1 MAILQRTLLATA
13 AAAAISGAFTL
24 PVWAQSNTTPTTAAA
39 TATAPAATTH
49 MGAQRGQ
56 RHAMD
61 RTAMHAQ
68 HMERLKALLQ
78 LNNTQEASWKQFVD
92 GTQPAE
98 RQGKHMDRE
107 AWSKLTTPQRIE
119 QMQTLRKER
128 NAAAERRESAT
139 KTFYASLNPAQQKA
153 FDAAMPMHGQRMH
166 KGHGGGRH
174 GFSGHERGQGPHT
187 MPAPSGA

>member
-24 PVWAQSNTTPTTAAA
+24 PVWAQSNTAPTTAAA
-39 TATAPAATTH
+39 TATAPAVPH
-49 MGAQRGQ
+49 MGTQRGQ
-56 RHAMD
+56 RHAVD
-61 RTAMHAQ
+61 HTAMHAQ

-78 LNNTQEASWKQFVD
+78 LSNTQEASWKQFVD

-166 KGHGGGRH
+166 KGHGGAH
-174 GFSGHERGQGPHT
+174 GHGQGHERGQGPRA
-187 MPAPSGA
+187 MPAPAGA

>member
-24 PVWAQSNTTPTTAAA
+24 PVWAQSNTAPTTAAA
-39 TATAPAATTH
+39 TATAPAAPH

-78 LNNTQEASWKQFVD
+78 LSNTQEASWKQFVD

-139 KTFYASLNPAQQKA
+139 KTFYASLNPPQQKA

-166 KGHGGGRH
+166 KGHGGAH
-174 GFSGHERGQGPHT
+174 GHGQGHERGQGPRA
-187 MPAPSGA
+187 MPAPAGA